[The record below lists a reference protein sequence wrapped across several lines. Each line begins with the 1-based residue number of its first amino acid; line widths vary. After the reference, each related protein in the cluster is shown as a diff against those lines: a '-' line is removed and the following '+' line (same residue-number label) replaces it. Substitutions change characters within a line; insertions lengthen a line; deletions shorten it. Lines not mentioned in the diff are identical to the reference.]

1 MNLSKFNKAIV
12 AMVMS
17 SLYILNTSLSI
28 DIGISEEVVS
38 NFIIGISP
46 LLVWLI
52 PNAQE

>member
-1 MNLSKFNKAIV
+1 MNVSKFNKAIV

-17 SLYILNTSLSI
+17 AAYILNTSLNI
-28 DIGISEEVVS
+28 DIGISEEAIS

-46 LLVWLI
+46 LLIWLI